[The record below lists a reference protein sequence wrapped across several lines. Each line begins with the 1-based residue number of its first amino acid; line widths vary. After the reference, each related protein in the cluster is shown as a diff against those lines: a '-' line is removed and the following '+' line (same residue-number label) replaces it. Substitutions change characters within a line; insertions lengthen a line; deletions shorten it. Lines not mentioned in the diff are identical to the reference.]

1 MKIGKLKKIA
11 FQLPGVDFINRFR
24 HLVTREPL
32 HVATDA
38 QQRQR
43 IMVNQYRDFLSR
55 GVTPYPNI
63 ADSGFRCYSQFD
75 EDGIILY
82 VLSMIG
88 FESRKVVELCCGSGH
103 ECMATNLILN
113 HGFKGY
119 LFEGDP
125 KKVQAAKDYFASKKN
140 CELNQPT
147 VKVAWVAKET
157 INEVLKDAGASG
169 EVDLLSL
176 DIDGNDY
183 YVWDAI
189 TEIKPRL
196 CVLETHDIIPSGL
209 SLTIK
214 YDPKFYCD
222 ASIIGP
228 EQDYRSVSLLAM
240 KKLSERKGYRM
251 IGAQRHGFN
260 VFFLR
265 EDIAADRFPAVS
277 VEQIH
282 DNAWTQ
288 KGQTER
294 WPAVKD
300 MDWVEV

>member
-1 MKIGKLKKIA
+1 MSVNSIKKIA
-11 FQLPGVDFINRFR
+11 FALPGVSFLNGVR

-32 HVATDA
+32 HVSTDT

-43 IMVNQYRDFLSR
+43 IITNQYKDFLSR
-55 GVTPYPNI
+55 GIVPYREI
-63 ADSGFRCYSQFD
+63 SESGFRCYSQYD

-88 FESRKVVELCCGSGH
+88 FESRKVVEICCGSGH

-113 HGFKGY
+113 HGFEGFLY
-119 LFEGDP
+119 EGDP
-125 KKVQAAKDYFASKKN
+125 EKAQAARNYFAANRNS
-140 CELNQPT
+140 ELNQPT
-147 VKVAWVAKET
+147 ITNAWIAKET
-157 INEVLKDAGASG
+157 INDVLEDSGASG

-183 YVWDAI
+183 YVWEAI
-189 TEIKPRL
+189 SEISPRL
-196 CVLETHDIIPSGL
+196 CVLETHDIIPSNL

-222 ASIIGP
+222 ASLKGP

-240 KKLSERKGYRM
+240 KKLCERKGYRM
-251 IGAQRHGFN
+251 IGAHRHGFN

-265 EDIAADRFPAVS
+265 NDIANDIFPAVT

-282 DNAWTQ
+282 DNPWSKA
-288 KGQTER
+288 GQAER
-294 WPAVKD
+294 WPLVKD